1 MPQRHFQQ
9 AEEKIMKT
17 LGYYNGKI
25 SPLQELMIPAN
36 DRCVY
41 YGDGVYDAAY
51 GRCGN
56 IFAADEHIE
65 RFMNSCRMLS
75 ITPGFSNSELKAVLY
90 RLVDEAEA
98 DDFCLYWQMSRATA
112 MRKHSFPDESKPNLL
127 ITIRPH
133 EMLDVSKKRLSLHSV
148 EDNRYFYCNI
158 KTINLI
164 PNVFAAEAAK
174 RAGCDEAVFVR
185 NGYVTEGSHS
195 NIAIIK
201 DGKFITAPL
210 TNLILPGTTRAHYIA
225 ICNSFGIPVLEKAF
239 TLSELEQA
247 DEVMVMASSIHGAA
261 CSSVNGKPIGGKA
274 PDIYKAIS
282 SEYRKKF
289 ISETERRM

>member
-1 MPQRHFQQ
+1 M
-9 AEEKIMKT
+9 MKT

-25 SPLQELMIPAN
+25 SPLDELMIPAN

-56 IFAADEHIE
+56 IFAADEHID
-65 RFMNSCRMLS
+65 RFMNSCRMLK
-75 ITPGFSNSELKAVLY
+75 IEPDIGKMELKELFY
-90 RLVDEAEA
+90 RLIDEAEA
-98 DDFCLYWQMSRATA
+98 TEFCLYWQMSRATA
-112 MRKHSFPDESKPNLL
+112 MRKHSFPGGKPNLL
-127 ITIRPH
+127 ITLRPH
-133 EMLDVSKKRLSLHSV
+133 EMLDVSAKRLALHSV

-164 PNVFAAEAAK
+164 PNVLAAEAAK
-174 RAGCDEAVFVR
+174 QAGCDEAVFVR

-201 DGKFITAPL
+201 DGQFITAPL
-210 TNLILPGTTRAHYIA
+210 TNLILPGTTRAHYIE
-225 ICNSFGIPVLEKAF
+225 ICRGFGIPVKERSF
-239 TLSELEQA
+239 TLAELEDA

-261 CSSVNGKPIGGKA
+261 CKSINGRDIGGRA
-274 PDIYKAIS
+274 PEIYARIS
-282 SEYRKKF
+282 GAYRQKF
-289 ISETERRM
+289 ISETEKRR